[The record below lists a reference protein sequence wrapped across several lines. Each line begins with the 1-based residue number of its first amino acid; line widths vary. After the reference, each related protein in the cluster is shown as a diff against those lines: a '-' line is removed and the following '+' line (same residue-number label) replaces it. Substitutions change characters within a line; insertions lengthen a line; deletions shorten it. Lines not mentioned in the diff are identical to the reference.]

1 MPLQNNNLRS
11 EPLRD
16 FISHRPAFLIRWG
29 IPIFFFVLLILAGGS
44 YFIQYPDVVQA
55 KAKINSINAPK
66 QVLAK
71 SGGRLIKLFALDN
84 QQVTDGEVL
93 GYMESVASH
102 SEVLSLSTLLDTLQ
116 YFTDIN
122 QLEEIPG
129 FWKTVKQPFTNLGE
143 LQQAH
148 QAFMQSF
155 IGFKD
160 YLSSGF
166 YIAKKQMLKKDLY
179 NTQRLLQTIQQQKR
193 LQQQDLA
200 IAEENYKVH
209 DTLRNEALITAIEY
223 RSQQSQMIAKKMNI
237 PQLNASIISNES
249 QQNALLKEML
259 ELDNQVSQQKA
270 IFTQVLGS
278 YKAAVKE
285 WKQKYLLLA
294 PVGGTINYAGFLE
307 VNQQLQLGQVVAY
320 ITNTTNTYYAEL
332 LLPQTNFG
340 KIKSGQQVW
349 LKFSSYPA
357 QEYGSVEGQIGEI
370 KKIPTDSGYL
380 AKVLLPKGLRT
391 NYNKQL
397 FFVEGMVAQA
407 QIITAK
413 RRLAEKFIGGL
424 KEVVQ

>member
-1 MPLQNNNLRS
+1 
-11 EPLRD
+11 
-16 FISHRPAFLIRWG
+16 
-29 IPIFFFVLLILAGGS
+29 
-44 YFIQYPDVVQA
+44 
-55 KAKINSINAPK
+55 
-66 QVLAK
+66 
-71 SGGRLIKLFALDN
+71 
-84 QQVTDGEVL
+84 VL

-143 LQQAH
+143 LQQSH

-179 NTQRLLQTIQQQKR
+179 NIQRLLQTIQQQKT

-357 QEYGSVEGQIGEI
+357 QEYGSLEGQIGEI

-380 AKVLLPKGLRT
+380 AKVILPKRLRT

-413 RRLAEKFIGGL
+413 RRLAEKFMGGL
-424 KEVVQ
+424 KEVIK